1 MSVIPEDQMRVH
13 ENLFNYIYQ
22 NDVEAVRVSMELVQM
37 LHVWDDLIDKDV
49 EISNQE
55 INAAFVAALCEIS
68 GSWLWDANAAELA
81 RVAFLK
87 WQTANYFEA
96 NTADE
101 NQKLMSFVFRAG
113 FIDLFYYFA
122 YKMYGMEWVQ
132 HVGPAIASWYGED
145 FAKYQQEFWG

>member
-68 GSWLWDANAAELA
+68 GSWLWDANAAALA

-122 YKMYGMEWVQ
+122 YKMYGMEWAQ

>member
-55 INAAFVAALCEIS
+55 INAAFVAALCEVS
-68 GSWLWDANAAELA
+68 GSWLWDANAAALA

>member
-1 MSVIPEDQMRVH
+1 MMEDDQLRLH
-13 ENLFNYIYQ
+13 ETLFNFIYQ
-22 NDVEAVRVSMELVQM
+22 NDTEAVRVSMELVQM

-49 EISNQE
+49 KISNQE

-68 GSWLWDANAAELA
+68 GSWLWDANAAALA

-96 NTADE
+96 NSADE

-145 FAKYQQEFWG
+145 FAKYEREFWG